1 MYRTLK
7 CLAGALIAAAAG
19 ACVAADA
26 YRWVDERGVINYGE
40 KPPADLRS
48 RPVDTRPGGT
58 IESGVPQDQRPVA
71 VQPWPAQGAQQPQI
85 VVVPQVPTPTLPS
98 VRGMDFDVYIR
109 LQRGMTEGELL
120 VRAGRPD
127 YEAVDNLVDYDRTY
141 YYFPTV
147 ANPFTTA
154 VRLQSGYI
162 ARIDRVKKF

>member
-1 MYRTLK
+1 MLRFLTFLT
-7 CLAGALIAAAAG
+7 GALIAAAAG
-19 ACVAADA
+19 TCLAAEA
-26 YRWVDERGVINYGE
+26 YRWVDERGVVNYGE

-58 IESGVPQDQRPVA
+58 IESGQDQRPVA
-71 VQPWPAQGAQQPQI
+71 VQPWPAQGVQQPQI
-85 VVVPQVPTPTLPS
+85 VMVPQVPTPTLPF

-127 YEAVDNLVDYDRTY
+127 HEAVDNLVDYDRTY

-154 VRLQSGYI
+154 VRLRSGYI
-162 ARIDRVKKF
+162 VRIDRVKRY